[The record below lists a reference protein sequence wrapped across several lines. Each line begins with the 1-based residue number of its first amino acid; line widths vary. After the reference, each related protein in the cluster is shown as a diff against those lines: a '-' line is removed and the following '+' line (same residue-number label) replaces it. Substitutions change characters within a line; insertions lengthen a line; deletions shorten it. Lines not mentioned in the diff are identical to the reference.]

1 MRQPSVAS
9 IRQAGPR
16 RQFIAAAL
24 AALALCGA
32 GRAQAQLTW
41 GVNGAGGAGRW
52 DATAANWYNGANNV
66 PWDGGAAVFA
76 GAPGAV
82 SAESFLPVQAMIF
95 NTAGYSINNGFFL
108 APGDLTV
115 TANADATINSTSTS
129 NTSGATFIKNG
140 SATLIYAGVNFF
152 GKVWIDSGEY
162 VATTSS
168 AAFFSTFTL
177 ADAAGVTL
185 TLGGASSSLNGLNG
199 GGAAGGVVRPAGT
212 QTGVVN
218 VTNFGSGSFGGVL
231 QDNGSAR
238 LGFQQFSGSTQT
250 LTGVNTYTGPTSVT
264 FGTMTLAGGG
274 STLKTSAMTVA
285 SGSSLVLDNAAAP
298 LGDRVADALAIS
310 VAGGQVSLI
319 GNASTPVTETLGT
332 LQFSGGAAVNA
343 TQPGTA
349 AARLNFAGIART
361 AGATLNVTG
370 NGGVILGGVANGA
383 NGIIGASVTAGNEW
397 AVVGPDGTVQALSNY
412 NPNPATAGAAD
423 HVKITAAGTALAPAT
438 APTWNTLN
446 LQNAGTSP
454 QTLNLGAGSVLT
466 LAGGGVLGS
475 GAGAVSIAN
484 GSLAAGGEL
493 VVVNRNA
500 MQISSNIVETAAGTA
515 LTKSGPGVLTLSGAN
530 TYSGP
535 TQIAQGTLAV
545 SSDSNLGAGANIS
558 FGGGTLQAN
567 ASFTTA
573 KSLSRTTSSVS
584 VINTNGFNVTIGG
597 TNDALQQTGAGVLT
611 LTNGATG
618 STYTSST
625 GTLVLANATSGS
637 STLMGGTLRA
647 AGTLNAFSLNT
658 SGTLD
663 VGGAGAQTLAIGNF
677 STSGGGSGA
686 ILTIRF
692 TLGATAQDQLSIQ
705 AGNAFGLSS
714 NSLLFTIDQLG
725 DLQTGTYTLVN
736 LPNGAFGYQA
746 TQFGLSP
753 EATAAG
759 YRGSFAVGTNAVT
772 LSLTS
777 VPEPSVCAL
786 ICGAA
791 ALLGGSLWRRRGRAD
806 G

>member
-1 MRQPSVAS
+1 MRQPSLAS
-9 IRQAGPR
+9 ICAARLC
-16 RQFIAAAL
+16 RQFLAAAAL
-24 AALALCGA
+24 ATLALCGA
-32 GRAQAQLTW
+32 GSAQAQLTW
-41 GVNGAGGAGRW
+41 GVNGAGGAGNW

-95 NTAGYSINNGFFL
+95 NTAGYSINNGFFR

-115 TANADATINSTSTS
+115 TANAAATINSTSTS
-129 NTSGATFIKNG
+129 NALGATFIKNG
-140 SATLIYAGVNFF
+140 PATLTYASTNFF
-152 GKVWIDSGEY
+152 GKVRIDSGEY

-185 TLGGASSSLNGLNG
+185 TLGGASSLNGLNG

-218 VTNFGSGSFGGVL
+218 VTNFGNGSFGGVL

-238 LGFQQFSGSTQT
+238 LGFQQFSGGTQT

-332 LQFSGGAAVNA
+332 LQFSGNATVNA
-343 TQPGTA
+343 TQPGAA
-349 AARLNFAGIART
+349 AARLNFAGLART
-361 AGATLNVTG
+361 AGGVLNVTG

-438 APTWNTLN
+438 ASTWNTLN
-446 LQNAGTSP
+446 LQNAGTSS
-454 QTLNLGAGSVLT
+454 QALNLGADSVLT

-475 GAGAVSIAN
+475 GAGSVSIAN

-493 VVVNRNA
+493 VVVNRNT

-535 TQIAQGTLAV
+535 TQITQGTLAV

-567 ASFTTA
+567 ASFTTP

-618 STYTSST
+618 STSTSPT

-637 STLMGGTLRA
+637 STLRGGTLRA

-663 VGGAGAQTLAIGNF
+663 VGGAGAQPLAIGNF
-677 STSGGGSGA
+677 SASGGGSGA

-705 AGNAFGLSS
+705 AGNAFGLSN
-714 NSLLFTIDQLG
+714 NSLLFTIDPLG

-736 LPNGAFGYQA
+736 LPNGSFGYQA

-759 YRGSFAVGTNAVT
+759 YRGSFAVGANAVT

-791 ALLGGSLWRRRGRAD
+791 ALLGGSLWRRRRA
-806 G
+806 GG